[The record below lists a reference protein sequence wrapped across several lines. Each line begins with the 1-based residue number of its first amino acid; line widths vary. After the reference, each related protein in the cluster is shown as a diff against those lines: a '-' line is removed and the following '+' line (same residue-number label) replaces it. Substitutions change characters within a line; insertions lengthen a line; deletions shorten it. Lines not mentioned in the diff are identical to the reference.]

1 MLVLLAKWS
10 ILDVSRNNGCVSGD
24 LLKIHIETIFQ
35 NTDSFLFLCKIKFL
49 SKGLLSIIFR
59 FLQRTRTSLVICTTQ
74 LKRQVI
80 RERKIFSQFIIITT
94 CFLVFDTSLIVISYL
109 NNPSK
114 WFGLFV
120 STAYILNCSV
130 NGWVYLSMNQFIR
143 GEVRRMFQRM
153 LRKRNSKID
162 SDEYKVKQASVLE
175 IVWYEKGILWRI
187 PYFLHLAPLEIST
200 PLNKDFRNFTVSS
213 NLIFVV

>member
-1 MLVLLAKWS
+1 MSTAKLFFRTPIDCYFYVRLNCW
-10 ILDVSRNNGCVSGD
+10 VNV
-24 LLKIHIETIFQ
+24 
-35 NTDSFLFLCKIKFL
+35 SFLFKYDF
-49 SKGLLSIIFR
+49 IFR

-94 CFLVFDTSLIVISYL
+94 CFLVFDISLIVISYL
-109 NNPSK
+109 SKPSK

-175 IVWYEKGILWRI
+175 IVWCGK
-187 PYFLHLAPLEIST
+187 
-200 PLNKDFRNFTVSS
+200 
-213 NLIFVV
+213 

>member
-1 MLVLLAKWS
+1 MLVILAKRS
-10 ILDVSRNNGCVSGD
+10 ILDASRNHGCVYGD
-24 LLKIHIETIFQ
+24 LLNVHSETIFQ
-35 NTDSFLFLCKIKFL
+35 NTDRLLFLCKSKLL
-49 SKGLLSIIFR
+49 SKGLLSIEYDFIFR

-109 NNPSK
+109 SKPSK

-175 IVWYEKGILWRI
+175 IV
-187 PYFLHLAPLEIST
+187 
-200 PLNKDFRNFTVSS
+200 
-213 NLIFVV
+213 

>member
-1 MLVLLAKWS
+1 MDVCMEIYSMSTAKLFFRTPIDCYFYVRLNCW
-10 ILDVSRNNGCVSGD
+10 VKV
-24 LLKIHIETIFQ
+24 
-35 NTDSFLFLCKIKFL
+35 SFLFKYDF
-49 SKGLLSIIFR
+49 IFR

-94 CFLVFDTSLIVISYL
+94 CFLVFDISLIVISYL
-109 NNPSK
+109 SKPSK

-153 LRKRNSKID
+153 FRKRNSKID

-175 IVWYEKGILWRI
+175 IVWCEK
-187 PYFLHLAPLEIST
+187 
-200 PLNKDFRNFTVSS
+200 
-213 NLIFVV
+213 

>member
-1 MLVLLAKWS
+1 MDVCLEIYTKSTVKLFFRAPIDCYFYVRLNSSAK
-10 ILDVSRNNGCVSGD
+10 V
-24 LLKIHIETIFQ
+24 
-35 NTDSFLFLCKIKFL
+35 SFLLNYDF
-49 SKGLLSIIFR
+49 IFR

-120 STAYILNCSV
+120 STTYILNCSV

-175 IVWYEKGILWRI
+175 IV
-187 PYFLHLAPLEIST
+187 
-200 PLNKDFRNFTVSS
+200 
-213 NLIFVV
+213 